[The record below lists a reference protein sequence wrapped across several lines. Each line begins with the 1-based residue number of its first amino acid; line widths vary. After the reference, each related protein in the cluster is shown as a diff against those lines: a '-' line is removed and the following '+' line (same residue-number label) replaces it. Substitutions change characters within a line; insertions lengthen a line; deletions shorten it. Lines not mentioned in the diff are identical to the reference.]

1 MNQATVS
8 AHPNIALVKYWGKQ
22 SGGRNIPV
30 SPSVSVTLD
39 TLTTTTTVEQS
50 FNDLVV
56 IDGQDVKN
64 EKISTW
70 LEFVREKYGIPPIC
84 IRSESNFPASSGLA
98 SSASGFAALAVA
110 VNQAC
115 GLELESVEISELARI
130 GSASAA
136 RSMLGGFVSLKP
148 EDESCSVLQLH
159 PKQHWDLKVVVAITD
174 PRQKGVPSTEGM
186 ERSVETSTFHEAW
199 RQTTEGD
206 YQECLEALEARDFA
220 RLSRVA
226 ESNCCKMH
234 GLMLTSVPPLIYWK
248 PGTLS
253 ALDTLRKLQEAE
265 VPTFFTIDAGPQVK
279 AFCLPEAADAVEEH
293 LQNTPGVTQ
302 TIRCGLGDGPI
313 VH

>member
-56 IDGQDVKN
+56 IDGHDVKN
-64 EKISTW
+64 EKIMSW
-70 LEFVREKYGIPPIC
+70 LEFIRKKYGIPPIC

-115 GLELESVEISELARI
+115 GLELEDQEISELARI

-136 RSMLGGFVSLKP
+136 RSMWGGFVSLKP
-148 EDESCSVLQLH
+148 AGHSCTVKQVH
-159 PKQHWDLKVVVAITD
+159 PREYWDLRVVVAITD
-174 PRQKGVPSTEGM
+174 PREKGVPSTEGM
-186 ERSVETSTFHEAW
+186 ERSVETSSFHETW

-206 YQECLEALEARDFA
+206 YQECLEALEARDFV

-234 GLMLTSVPPLIYWK
+234 GLMLTSDPPLIYWK

-293 LQNTPGVTQ
+293 LRSTPGVTQ
-302 TIRCGLGDGPI
+302 TIRCGLGDGPV

>member
-56 IDGQDVKN
+56 IDGQEVKN
-64 EKISTW
+64 EKISSW
-70 LEFVREKYGIPPIC
+70 LEIARKRYGIPPIR

-98 SSASGFAALAVA
+98 SSASGFAALAVS

-115 GLELESVEISELARI
+115 GLELADHEITELARI

-136 RSMLGGFVSLKP
+136 RSMWGGFVSLRP
-148 EDESCSVLQLH
+148 TGESCTVEQVH
-159 PKQHWDLKVVVAITD
+159 PKEHWDLRVVVGITD

-186 ERSVETSTFHEAW
+186 ERSVATSPFHEAW
-199 RQTTEGD
+199 RKTTDGD
-206 YQECLEALEARDFA
+206 YQECLEALEDRDFA

-234 GLMLTSVPPLIYWK
+234 GLMLTSDPPLIYWK
-248 PGTLS
+248 PGTLA

-265 VPTFFTIDAGPQVK
+265 IPAFFTIDAGPQVK
-279 AFCLPEAADAVEEH
+279 VFCLPEAADSVEEH
-293 LQNTPGVTQ
+293 LQSTPGVTQ
-302 TIRCGLGDGPI
+302 TIRCGVGDGPV

>member
-22 SGGRNIPV
+22 SRGRNIPV

-64 EKISTW
+64 EKISSW
-70 LEFVREKYGIPPIC
+70 LEFARKKYEIPPIC

-98 SSASGFAALAVA
+98 SSASGFSALAVS

-115 GLELESVEISELARI
+115 GLGLEDQEVADLARI

-136 RSMLGGFVSLKP
+136 RSMWSGFVSLKP
-148 EDESCSVLQLH
+148 AGESCTVEQVY
-159 PKQHWDLKVVVAITD
+159 PKEHWDLRVVVAITD

-186 ERSVETSTFHEAW
+186 ERSVATSSFHEAW

-206 YQECLEALEARDFA
+206 YQECLKAVEERDFS

-226 ESNCCKMH
+226 ERNCCKMH
-234 GLMLTSVPPLIYWK
+234 GLMLTSDPPLIYWK
-248 PGTLS
+248 PGTLA
-253 ALDTLRKLQEAE
+253 ALDSLRILQEAA

-279 AFCLPEAADAVEEH
+279 AFCLPQAADTVEEH
-293 LQNTPGVTQ
+293 LRNTPGVTQ
-302 TIRCGLGDGPI
+302 TIRCGMGDGPV